1 MRIILFVSL
10 LCIALASSSCSS
22 VVVANYDDLSMLRK
36 GMSPSQVDS
45 LFDDDRL
52 KESNTFSIPNSPYM
66 VKNLQVMVQYL
77 QYNETVAGS
86 TATRTRTII
95 RHNTFRMIFKN
106 NALLSWGFTYDLLNA
121 NDPELKKVGEMLR
134 AIREINER
142 EDTQ

>member
-36 GMSPSQVDS
+36 GMSPAQVDS

>member
-1 MRIILFVSL
+1 
-10 LCIALASSSCSS
+10 
-22 VVVANYDDLSMLRK
+22 MLRK
-36 GMSPSQVDS
+36 GMSPAQVDS

-121 NDPELKKVGEMLR
+121 NDPELKKVGETLK